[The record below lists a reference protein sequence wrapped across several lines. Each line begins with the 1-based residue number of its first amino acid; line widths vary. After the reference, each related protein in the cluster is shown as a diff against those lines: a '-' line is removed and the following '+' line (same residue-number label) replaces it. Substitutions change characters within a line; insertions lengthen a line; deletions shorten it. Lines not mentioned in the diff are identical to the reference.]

1 MTLSE
6 ALPQHRQLCDE
17 LHQCALEENRFLRQ
31 HQQPLPAAMIDR
43 KRALLEKLD
52 LSLAALREIPAGK
65 VREPALRELLE
76 QTRARILQVLQLD
89 KENEQL
95 LLRYSLASPKP
106 AGAPAAPSPSAALL
120 QKIYARTS
128 A

>member
-1 MTLSE
+1 
-6 ALPQHRQLCDE
+6 
-17 LHQCALEENRFLRQ
+17 
-31 HQQPLPAAMIDR
+31 MIER
-43 KRALLEKLD
+43 KRALLERLD

-65 VREPALRELLE
+65 VRDPALRDLLE

-95 LLRYSLASPKP
+95 LLRYSLSSPKP
-106 AGAPAAPSPSAALL
+106 AGAAAAAAPSPSAALL
-120 QKIYARTS
+120 QKIYARTK